1 MIFAISASRVMET
14 VKTLNPT
21 RSLTASG
28 RARPAPEQ
36 AQIAEAAPDAVQRK
50 RFVAA
55 VVRKLYRNDPEF
67 ACFGEHVSTRS
78 GADLYDFVFAVDDEP
93 HLPDD
98 VFGRLRWG
106 GQFVYVSGD
115 REKVESLPERFRQR
129 GFEVLHGPLPLRM
142 GWRIPFWSQQVWCF
156 AARKVFLIRP
166 REISDRFT
174 YHVQLVRRE
183 PTQPLPPPEFADPL
197 ADYVVLKEIPSLERV
212 IGRLRAR
219 FTDLPHAV
227 IERRAR
233 NFTEKIF
240 PLFLTREA
248 AMLKVLERDL
258 PAEYVG
264 RFPRCLAVEKDS
276 RGYVQRLWMNWLRNA
291 GQPLTQIEF
300 AKQFAELLQVLH
312 DRVGIVHLDLRLD
325 NIVITEKG
333 VGFVDFGSA
342 VRLGENITGNTLLST
357 LFEELMRTSQIQK
370 MLERMTKSGSVTSK
384 IIREAYGKVD
394 RAVDLFYLAVQM
406 SNPVGNPDLRGLI
419 RLYTG
424 GREAAALARLRREIL
439 MPQDPNH
446 PAFRNAGD
454 ILDAIRRLQA
464 ELNDPTTTE
473 S

>member
-1 MIFAISASRVMET
+1 MET
-14 VKTLNPT
+14 VKTLNPI
-21 RSLTASG
+21 RPLPAAS
-28 RARPAPEQ
+28 RAWPLPEPAPS
-36 AQIAEAAPDAVQRK
+36 AEATPDSRLRQK
-50 RFVAA
+50 LVAA
-55 VVRKLYRNDPEF
+55 VARKLYRNNAEF
-67 ACFGEHVSTRS
+67 ARFGKKSSDLS
-78 GADLYDFVFAVDDEP
+78 GADLCDFVFAVDDEP

-106 GQFVYVSGD
+106 GQFIYISSDAERVVA
-115 REKVESLPERFRQR
+115 LPDRFRQR
-129 GFEVLHGPLPLRM
+129 GFVPIHGPTPLRL
-142 GWRIPFWSQQVWCF
+142 GLRIPFWSKRVWYF
-156 AARKVFLIRP
+156 AARKAFLIRP

-174 YHVQLVRRE
+174 YHLQLVPRE
-183 PTQPLPPPEFADPL
+183 QTEAPLPPAEVADPL
-197 ADYVVLKEIPSLERV
+197 ADYVVLKEIPTLERV

-258 PAEYVG
+258 PPSYVG

-291 GQPLTQIEF
+291 GEPLSQIEF
-300 AKQFAELLQVLH
+300 ATQFAELLQVLH

-325 NIVITEKG
+325 NIVITEQG
-333 VGFVDFGSA
+333 VGIVDFGSA
-342 VRLGENITGNTLLST
+342 VRLGENIAGNTLLST

-406 SNPVGNPDLRGLI
+406 SNPIGNPDLRGLI
-419 RLYTG
+419 RLYPG

-439 MPQDPNH
+439 MPRDPNH
-446 PAFRNAGD
+446 PAYRNAGD
-454 ILDAIRRLQA
+454 ILDALRRLGA
-464 ELNDPTTTE
+464 ELSAANTPE
-473 S
+473 P